1 MDHDDEPRDPLGWV
15 TDFDNPE
22 VAAPRDRP
30 TASTPERFIARAAR
44 SKPVVIPALIGVGG
58 LAVVA
63 VVIVTALSHPI
74 EQEAR
79 TGRAAQDDGMPRPT
93 MSTPTVSATAN
104 PDRSDRLPDTCADL
118 YTDDMKR
125 VLARAGLEVNS
136 AWTGARNLPPGTA
149 DTELLR
155 LLPTD
160 DRLECFWLDEFGGE
174 DSALLTVLV
183 ESTETNT
190 QAAMTRLTELGLTR
204 REENGGVRFFTES
217 RDAAGELHGESHF
230 FRDGLW
236 FATRWYG
243 PGQFGYTADMAKR
256 VFG

>member
-1 MDHDDEPRDPLGWV
+1 MADHG
-15 TDFDNPE
+15 NA
-22 VAAPRDRP
+22 VAAAVHVGLHEPHAKISS
-30 TASTPERFIARAAR
+30 ASTPERFIARMAR

-63 VVIVTALSHPI
+63 AIVVTALSRPI
-74 EQEAR
+74 EGETG
-79 TGRAAQDDGMPRPT
+79 TGRAARDDAMPRPAAS
-93 MSTPTVSATAN
+93 MPTVSATAN
-104 PDRSDRLPDTCADL
+104 PDGSDRLPDTCANL

-125 VLARAGLEVNS
+125 VLAQAGLEVNS
-136 AWTGARNLPPGTA
+136 AWTGARNLPAGTA

-183 ESTETNT
+183 ESTETST
-190 QAAMTRLTELGLTR
+190 QAAMARLTELGLTR
-204 REENGGVRFFTES
+204 REEHGGVRYFAES
-217 RDAAGELHGESHF
+217 RDASGELHGESHF

-243 PGQFGYTADMAKR
+243 PGQFGYTADMVKR